1 MKIEV
6 VFEDFFL
13 ESIFNLS
20 EIGGFVLS
28 LFMTS
33 QPAPSDVLPSEIN
46 AKQGMLLTQMFTYHV
61 CD

>member
-33 QPAPSDVLPSEIN
+33 QPAPSDVPPSEWN
-46 AKQGMLLTQMFTYHV
+46 KCQTRDVVNPDVHV
-61 CD
+61 SRL